1 MTQCSV
7 PRGNAL
13 CRGATL
19 YAVGRHSV
27 PWGDDAPQ
35 LRQRS
40 GLGDRS
46 LLPPPL
52 PPPHVCPPC
61 PPLPPRRQL
70 QRSLPADAAAGGTD
84 GALGDTCLGFI
95 LAPNLHYFTRQPG
108 TYQRHPHGT
117 QWGGK
122 KPPQNPTATNPPP
135 ASRALRRAAS
145 ALPHLRAA
153 KGDLSDGN
161 QIPRSPPAAAPLPPR
176 SDRRSAASRP
186 RANGCSALPTRCHS
200 SRSALQTVLFFVC
213 KGLRSGSPSPPSPVP
228 DEYGDP
234 DVLAVGV
241 HPAPCLL
248 NNLLLRVGD
257 LLTSLPP
264 LDLHFTLDF
273 LHGELRAL
281 RREPGGDVRESG
293 EVCAQQLRPRSWNF
307 GYLLQLGSP
316 HGCSSSRS
324 AWMRAAD

>member
-1 MTQCSV
+1 MNGKRSILASQGWDRDCLCSAFPMGSGHQLSAHGKLFDGRSHKARACKGLTPHTTTGSSRKTSLSLFPLQHSITLPDFWHRCGALRFAHCSHLAPCCWTMLCAMTQCSV

-213 KGLRSGSPSPPSPVP
+213 KGLRSASPP
-228 DEYGDP
+228 
-234 DVLAVGV
+234 
-241 HPAPCLL
+241 
-248 NNLLLRVGD
+248 
-257 LLTSLPP
+257 PP
-264 LDLHFTLDF
+264 IPST
-273 LHGELRAL
+273 
-281 RREPGGDVRESG
+281 
-293 EVCAQQLRPRSWNF
+293 
-307 GYLLQLGSP
+307 
-316 HGCSSSRS
+316 
-324 AWMRAAD
+324 